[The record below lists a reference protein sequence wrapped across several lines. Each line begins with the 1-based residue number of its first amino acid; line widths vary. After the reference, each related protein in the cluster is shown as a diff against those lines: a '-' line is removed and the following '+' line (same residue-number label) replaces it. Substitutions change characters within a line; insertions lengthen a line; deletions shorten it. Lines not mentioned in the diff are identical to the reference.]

1 MNAISDNARSEG
13 ISAPFI
19 RRPIATA
26 LLTAAIALAGFV
38 AFLQLPT
45 APLPQVDF
53 PTINVSANLPGASP
67 DIMASAVAAPL
78 ERQFAHIAGL
88 SEMTSAS
95 YLGSTSITLQFDLNR
110 DIDGAA
116 RDVQAAINA
125 ARANLPSNLPQNPT
139 YRKVNPADAPII
151 IVALTSDIYSRGQLY
166 DAASTIM
173 QQRLLQ
179 IEGVGQVN
187 VGGGALPGVRVD
199 INPTQLN
206 NTGLTLED
214 VRAMLSQQNANIPK
228 GQLADERKTADILA
242 NDQLLKAKD
251 YEPLIVAYRNGAP
264 VTLSDIASVR
274 DSVENI
280 RAAGYL
286 NGKAAIPLVIFRQPG
301 ANIIQTVDRVKA
313 ALPSLK
319 ASMPAAINMQVVLD
333 RTQTIRASVFEVER
347 TLVIAILLVV
357 LVVFLFLRNGRATL
371 IPAVVVPTS
380 LIGTFGV
387 MYLFGYSLDNLSL
400 MALTIST
407 GFVVDDA
414 IVVIENVTRHLEQ
427 GVRPMQAAL
436 KGAREV
442 GFTVLS
448 ISLSLVAVFTPILL
462 MGGIVGRLFR
472 EFAVTLSTAIL
483 VSLVISLTTTPMMCA
498 RLLRQDRQA
507 KAPGPISRLTEN
519 VFAWI
524 SNRYRGSLQV
534 VLQHPAITL
543 GVLIATIA
551 ATGYLFIVVPKG
563 FFPQQ
568 DNGTVFGGMQGSQDT
583 SFQAMQDAA
592 LRVNNAIKIDPAVA
606 AVINFVG
613 GNSATNSG
621 FVYVALKPL
630 NERQVSS
637 SEVINRVRPK
647 LGAIPGA
654 MTFLQAGQDVRIG
667 GRQSNAQYQY
677 TIQSENLQDLVKW
690 GPIVLAEVRK
700 LRGFTDVNSDQQNA
714 GLQASLTYDRQTA
727 ARLGISAQLID
738 DTLYDA
744 FGQRQVSTM
753 FTSLNQYHV
762 VMEVDPQY
770 WQSPTGLDAI
780 YIRPNTTA
788 ANVAPSPS
796 PTPTGG
802 ASSAITVST
811 SQYTAPPTPIPAPAI
826 ANPSPT
832 AGPIAA
838 PTPLTLFPGSV
849 ALATPAA
856 LATPS
861 ATPTTPASTTVVS
874 AQPSPAS
881 ITTATSSST
890 FTSTAAGRSSLTLTT
905 SQPAPTVS
913 IVPMSPPTVTPI
925 TASAVFPTSGTLL
938 LVPTTSPTPA
948 PGSFVPAPQ
957 ATPASNAVASTSD
970 SGGGSTPTP
979 LPTPVVPLS
988 AIASY
993 QPTTAP
999 IAVNHQGQFPSVTI
1013 SFNLAG
1019 GMALSDAVAAIQ
1031 QMQQRIAMPGTVH
1044 GSFSG
1049 TAQAFQTSLA
1059 GEPLLILAALVAVY
1073 IVLGI
1078 LYESYIHPITILSTL
1093 PSAGVGAVLALMIS
1107 HTDLSVIGI
1116 IGILL
1121 LIGIVKKNAI
1131 LMVDFAL
1138 DAERAGKPPHQA
1150 IYDACLL
1157 RFRPIMMT
1165 TMAALL
1171 GALPLVLRRGDGAEL
1186 RQPLGIAIVG
1196 GLILSQLLTLY
1207 TTPVVYLYVD
1217 RFNRFWTRSVRG
1229 RLRHAP

>member
-1 MNAISDNARSEG
+1 
-13 ISAPFI
+13 
-19 RRPIATA
+19 
-26 LLTAAIALAGFV
+26 
-38 AFLQLPT
+38 
-45 APLPQVDF
+45 
-53 PTINVSANLPGASP
+53 
-67 DIMASAVAAPL
+67 
-78 ERQFAHIAGL
+78 
-88 SEMTSAS
+88 
-95 YLGSTSITLQFDLNR
+95 
-110 DIDGAA
+110 
-116 RDVQAAINA
+116 
-125 ARANLPSNLPQNPT
+125 
-139 YRKVNPADAPII
+139 
-151 IVALTSDIYSRGQLY
+151 
-166 DAASTIM
+166 
-173 QQRLLQ
+173 
-179 IEGVGQVN
+179 
-187 VGGGALPGVRVD
+187 
-199 INPTQLN
+199 
-206 NTGLTLED
+206 
-214 VRAMLSQQNANIPK
+214 LSQQNANIPK

-387 MYLFGYSLDNLSL
+387 MYLCGYSLDNLSL

-524 SNRYRGSLQV
+524 STRYRGSLQV

-551 ATGYLFIVVPKG
+551 ATGYLFMVVPKG

-630 NERQVSS
+630 NERKVSS

-690 GPIVLAEVRK
+690 GPIVLAEMRK
-700 LRGFTDVNSDQQNA
+700 LPGFTDVNSDQQNA

-727 ARLGISAQLID
+727 ARLGISALLID

-788 ANVAPSPS
+788 ASVAPSPS

-802 ASSAITVST
+802 ASSAITAST
-811 SQYTAPPTPIPAPAI
+811 SQYTAPPTPIPTPAV

-849 ALATPAA
+849 ALPTPAA
-856 LATPS
+856 IAMPS
-861 ATPTTPASTTVVS
+861 ATPTAPVSTTVASV
-874 AQPSPAS
+874 QPSPAS
-881 ITTATSSST
+881 ITTAASSST
-890 FTSTAAGRSSLTLTT
+890 FTSIAAGTSSITLTT
-905 SQPAPTVS
+905 SQPTPIASVAPTS
-913 IVPMSPPTVTPI
+913 SLTVTPI
-925 TASAVFPTSGTLL
+925 PAPAVLPTPGTLL
-938 LVPTTSPTPA
+938 LVPTSSPTPA

-957 ATPASNAVASTSD
+957 ATPASNAVVSTSD

-979 LPTPVVPLS
+979 SPTPVVPLS

-1019 GMALSDAVAAIQ
+1019 GIALSDAVAAIQ

-1059 GEPLLILAALVAVY
+1059 GEPFLILAALVAVY

-1138 DAERAGKPPHQA
+1138 DAERAQGMRPREA
-1150 IYDACLL
+1150 IYQACLL
-1157 RFRPIMMT
+1157 RLRPILMT
-1165 TMAALL
+1165 TTAALF
-1171 GALPLVLRRGDGAEL
+1171 GALPLIISTGMGSELRR
-1186 RQPLGIAIVG
+1186 PLGITIVG
-1196 GLILSQLLTLY
+1196 GLIFSQALTLY
-1207 TTPVVYLYVD
+1207 TTPVVYLYFD
-1217 RFNRFWTRSVRG
+1217 
-1229 RLRHAP
+1229 RLREWWESRREQTIRRGQTTVGLPDAV

>member
-1 MNAISDNARSEG
+1 MSRPAPVASPPRTAEG

-19 RRPIATA
+19 RRPIATV

-53 PTINVSANLPGASP
+53 PTINVSAQLPGASP

-78 ERQFAHIAGL
+78 ERQFAHIAGV

-95 YLGSTSITLQFDLNR
+95 YLGSTSITLQFDLSRN
-110 DIDGAA
+110 IDGAA

-125 ARANLPSNLPQNPT
+125 ARANLPSNLPQNPG
-139 YRKVNPADAPII
+139 YRKVNPADAPVMIL
-151 IVALTSDIYSRGQLY
+151 ALTSDIYSRGQLY

-187 VGGGALPGVRVD
+187 VGGGALPAVRVD
-199 INPTQLN
+199 LNPTQLN

-214 VRAMLSQQNANIPK
+214 VRPMLSQQNANIPK
-228 GQLADERKTADILA
+228 GQLSDERKTSDIFA
-242 NDQLLKAKD
+242 NDQLLKARD
-251 YEPLIVAYRNGAP
+251 YEPLIVAYRNGAA
-264 VTLSDIASVR
+264 VRLSDIAKVQ

-301 ANIIQTVDRVKA
+301 ANIIQTVDRVNA

-319 ASMPAAINMQVVLD
+319 ASMPAAINMETVLD
-333 RTQTIRASVFEVER
+333 RTQTIRASVHEVER
-347 TLVIAILLVV
+347 TLIIAVLLVV

-387 MYLFGYSLDNLSL
+387 MYLCGYSLDNLSL

-427 GVRPMQAAL
+427 GVRPLQAAL
-436 KGAREV
+436 IGAREV

-498 RLLRQDRQA
+498 RLLRQKRQSE
-507 KAPGPISRLTEN
+507 KPGRLGQLSES

-524 SNRYRGSLQV
+524 LNGYKNSLQI
-534 VLQHPAITL
+534 VLRHPAITL
-543 GVLIATIA
+543 GVLGLTIA
-551 ATGYLFIVVPKG
+551 ATGYLFMVVPKG

-568 DNGTVFGGMQGSQDT
+568 DNGTVFGGMQGSQDA
-583 SFQAMQDAA
+583 SFQAMQVAA
-592 LRVNNAIKIDPAVA
+592 LQVNNAVKGDPAVA
-606 AVINFVG
+606 AVVNFVG
-613 GNSATNSG
+613 GNGATNSG

-630 NERQVSS
+630 DERKISS
-637 SEVINRVRPK
+637 SEAINRVRPK
-647 LGAIPGA
+647 LAAIPGA

-677 TIQSENLQDLVKW
+677 AIQSENLQDLVKW
-690 GPIVLAEVRK
+690 GPIVLAEMRK
-700 LRGFTDVNSDQQNA
+700 LPGFTDVNSDQQNA
-714 GLQASLTYDRQTA
+714 GLQASLTYDRPTA

-762 VMEVDPQY
+762 VMEVDPQF

-780 YIRPNTTA
+780 YIRPNTP
-788 ANVAPSPS
+788 APGVTPNPS
-796 PTPTGG
+796 PTP
-802 ASSAITVST
+802 ASSGGSSTATST
-811 SQYTAPPTPIPAPAI
+811 SQFASAPSPIPV
-826 ANPSPT
+826 PSVASALPT
-832 AGPIAA
+832 IGPIAA
-838 PTPLTLFPGSV
+838 PSPLPLFPGFV
-849 ALATPAA
+849 QNPTPGAV
-856 LATPS
+856 ATPS
-861 ATPTTPASTTVVS
+861 AT
-874 AQPSPAS
+874 
-881 ITTATSSST
+881 
-890 FTSTAAGRSSLTLTT
+890 AAA
-905 SQPAPTVS
+905 APTVTVGDTS
-913 IVPMSPPTVTPI
+913 SATVATTTPTPMAVATPS
-925 TASAVFPTSGTLL
+925 TTLGTLL
-938 LVPTTSPTPA
+938 LVPTTTPA
-948 PGSFVPAPQ
+948 PAPWAFVPAPQ
-957 ATPASNAVASTSD
+957 STPASSVVASTSD
-970 SGGGSTPTP
+970 SGGGSAPTP
-979 LPTPVVPLS
+979 SPTPGVVPLS

-1013 SFNLAG
+1013 SFNLSG
-1019 GMALSDAVAAIQ
+1019 GMALSEAVTAIQ
-1031 QMQQRIAMPGTVH
+1031 QMQQRVGLPGTVH
-1044 GSFSG
+1044 GNFSG
-1049 TAQAFQTSLA
+1049 TAQAFQASLA
-1059 GEPLLILAALVAVY
+1059 GEPFLILAALVAVY

-1093 PSAGVGAVLALMIS
+1093 PSAGVGAVLALMLS
-1107 HTDLSVIGI
+1107 HTDLSVIAI

-1131 LMVDFAL
+1131 LMIDFAL
-1138 DAERAGKPPHQA
+1138 EAERTKGLPPDEA
-1150 IYDACLL
+1150 IYQACLL

-1165 TMAALL
+1165 TTAALF
-1171 GALPLVLRRGDGAEL
+1171 GALPLITSTGMGAEL
-1186 RQPLGIAIVG
+1186 RWPLGITIVG
-1196 GLILSQLLTLY
+1196 GLIFSQALTLY
-1207 TTPVVYLYVD
+1207 TTPVIYLALD
-1217 RFNRFWTRSVRG
+1217 
-1229 RLRHAP
+1229 RLRERRLLRRSRRKSDPALGWQAPEPSPS

>member
-1 MNAISDNARSEG
+1 MNSVSSDASPARTSSGEG

-19 RRPIATA
+19 HRPIATV
-26 LLTAAIALAGFV
+26 LLTVAIALAGIV

-53 PTINVSANLPGASP
+53 PTISVSASLPGASP

-88 SEMTSAS
+88 NEMTSAS
-95 YLGSTSITLQFDLNR
+95 YLGSTSVTLQFDLSRN
-110 DIDGAA
+110 IDGAA

-139 YRKVNPADAPII
+139 YRKVNPADAPIMVI
-151 IVALTSDIYSRGQLY
+151 ALTSDIYGRGQLY

-179 IEGVGQVN
+179 IAGVGQVN
-187 VGGGALPGVRVD
+187 IGGGALPGVRVE

-206 NTGLTLED
+206 NTGLSLED
-214 VRAMLSQQNANIPK
+214 VRTMLSQQNANMPK
-228 GQLADERKTADILA
+228 GQLYDERTTADILA
-242 NDQLLKAKD
+242 NDQLLKAKE
-251 YEPLIVAYRNGAP
+251 YAPLIVTYQNGAP
-264 VTLSDIASVR
+264 VRLSDIASVR

-286 NGKAAIPLVIFRQPG
+286 NGKPAIPLVIFRQPG
-301 ANIIQTVDRVKA
+301 ANIIGTVDRVKA

-319 ASMPAAINMQVVLD
+319 ASIPAAIDVQIVLD
-333 RTQTIRASVFEVER
+333 RTTTIRASVFEVER

-387 MYLFGYSLDNLSL
+387 MYLLGYSLDNLSL

-414 IVVIENVTRHLEQ
+414 IVVIENVSRHIEQ

-448 ISLSLVAVFTPILL
+448 ISVSLVAVFTPILL

-472 EFAVTLSTAIL
+472 EFAVVLSTAIL

-498 RLLRQDRQA
+498 RLLRSASAKATAGKQA
-507 KAPGPISRLTEN
+507 KQRGVFAQVSED
-519 VFAWI
+519 VFAWV
-524 SNRYRGSLQV
+524 SDCYKRSLQI
-534 VLQHPAITL
+534 VLRHPAITL
-543 GVLIATIA
+543 GVLIVTIA
-551 ATGYLFIVVPKG
+551 ATGFLFITVPKG
-563 FFPQQ
+563 FFPEQ
-568 DNGTVFGGMQGSQDT
+568 DNGTVFGGMQGSQDA
-583 SFQAMQDAA
+583 SFQAMQGAA
-592 LRVNNAIKIDPAVA
+592 LQVSNTIKTDPAVG
-606 AVINFVG
+606 AVVSFVG
-613 GNSATNSG
+613 GNGATNSG

-630 NERQVSS
+630 SERKITSS
-637 SEVINRVRPK
+637 QVINRLRPK
-647 LGAIPGA
+647 LAGVPGA
-654 MTFLQAGQDVRIG
+654 MTFLQAGQDLRIG

-677 TIQSENLQDLVKW
+677 TIQSENLQELVKW
-690 GPIVLAEVRK
+690 GPTVLAEMRK
-700 LRGFTDVNSDQQNA
+700 LHGFTDVNSDQQNA

-762 VMEVDPQY
+762 VMEVDPQF

-788 ANVAPSPS
+788 SSAGASPT

-802 ASSAITVST
+802 ATASTTSVSAP
-811 SQYTAPPTPIPAPAI
+811 APVPIPS
-826 ANPSPT
+826 PSVASPFPT
-832 AGPIAA
+832 DGVIAA
-838 PTPLTLFPGSV
+838 PTPPSPFPGFV
-849 ALATPAA
+849 PLPTPAA
-856 LATPS
+856 VTMPTATPSTALAVSQPTPTLSSANTSLATVASSTPVPIGAAPS
-861 ATPTTPASTTVVS
+861 ATPGTIQLLPTTTPTPLPSS
-874 AQPSPAS
+874 A
-881 ITTATSSST
+881 IATLAAAASSSVV
-890 FTSTAAGRSSLTLTT
+890 ASS
-905 SQPAPTVS
+905 
-913 IVPMSPPTVTPI
+913 
-925 TASAVFPTSGTLL
+925 
-938 LVPTTSPTPA
+938 
-948 PGSFVPAPQ
+948 
-957 ATPASNAVASTSD
+957 TPASNAIAAAAV
-970 SGGGSTPTP
+970 GGSSSQPTP
-979 LPTPVVPLS
+979 SPTPVVPLS

-1019 GMALSDAVAAIQ
+1019 GMALSDAVKAIQ
-1031 QMQQRIAMPGTVH
+1031 QMQQRIRMPSTVH

-1049 TAQAFQTSLA
+1049 TAQAFQASLA
-1059 GEPLLILAALVAVY
+1059 SEPFLILAALVAVY

-1093 PSAGVGAVLALMIS
+1093 PSAGVGALLALMVC
-1107 HTDLSVIGI
+1107 HTELSVIGI

-1138 DAERAGKPPHQA
+1138 EAERTEGMRPREA
-1150 IYDACLL
+1150 IYQACVL
-1157 RFRPIMMT
+1157 RFRPILMT
-1165 TMAALL
+1165 TTAALF
-1171 GALPLVLRRGDGAEL
+1171 GALPLILSTGMGAEL
-1186 RQPLGIAIVG
+1186 RRPLGIAIVG
-1196 GLILSQLLTLY
+1196 GLIFSQALTLY
-1207 TTPVVYLYVD
+1207 TTPVVYLYFD
-1217 RFNRFWTRSVRG
+1217 
-1229 RLRHAP
+1229 RLREWWASRNRQTFTSPQATLGVPDAI

>member
-1 MNAISDNARSEG
+1 MNSVSSDASPARTTSGEG

-19 RRPIATA
+19 HRPIATV
-26 LLTAAIALAGFV
+26 LLTAAVALAGIV

-53 PTINVSANLPGASP
+53 PTISVSATLPGASP

-88 SEMTSAS
+88 NEMTSAS
-95 YLGSTSITLQFDLNR
+95 YLGSTSVTLQFDLGRN
-110 DIDGAA
+110 IDGAA

-139 YRKVNPADAPII
+139 YRKVNPADAPIMVI
-151 IVALTSDIYSRGQLY
+151 ALTSDIYSRGQLY

-179 IEGVGQVN
+179 IAGVGQVN
-187 VGGGALPGVRVD
+187 IGGGALPGVRVE

-206 NTGLTLED
+206 NTGLSLED
-214 VRAMLSQQNANIPK
+214 IRTMLSQQNANMPI
-228 GQLADERKTADILA
+228 GQLSDERTTADILA
-242 NDQLLKAKD
+242 NDQLLKAKE
-251 YEPLIVAYRNGAP
+251 YAPLIVAYQNGAP
-264 VTLSDIASVR
+264 VRLSDIASVR

-286 NGKAAIPLVIFRQPG
+286 NGKPAIPLVIFRQPG
-301 ANIIQTVDRVKA
+301 ANIIDTVDRVKA

-319 ASMPAAINMQVVLD
+319 ASIPAAIDMQIVLD

-347 TLVIAILLVV
+347 TLIIAILLVV
-357 LVVFLFLRNGRATL
+357 LVVFLFLRNGGATL

-387 MYLFGYSLDNLSL
+387 MYLLGYSLDNLSL

-414 IVVIENVTRHLEQ
+414 IVVIENVSRHIEQ
-427 GVRPMQAAL
+427 GVQPMQAAL

-448 ISLSLVAVFTPILL
+448 ISVSLVAVFTPILL

-472 EFAVTLSTAIL
+472 EFAVTLSTAIMI
-483 VSLVISLTTTPMMCA
+483 SLVISLTTTPMMCA
-498 RLLRQDRQA
+498 RLLRSASAKATAGKQA
-507 KAPGPISRLTEN
+507 KQRGVFAQVSED
-519 VFAWI
+519 VFAWV
-524 SNRYRGSLQV
+524 SDCYKRSLQI
-534 VLQHPAITL
+534 VLRHPAITL
-543 GVLIATIA
+543 GVLIVTIA
-551 ATGYLFIVVPKG
+551 ATGFLFVTTPKG

-568 DNGTVFGGMQGSQDT
+568 DNGTVFGGMQGSQDA
-583 SFQAMQDAA
+583 SFQAMQGAA
-592 LRVNNAIKIDPAVA
+592 LQVSNTIKTDPAVA
-606 AVINFVG
+606 AVVSFVG
-613 GNSATNSG
+613 GTNGATNSG

-630 NERQVSS
+630 SERKISS
-637 SEVINRVRPK
+637 SEVINRLRPK
-647 LGAIPGA
+647 LSGVPGA
-654 MTFLQAGQDVRIG
+654 MTFLQAGQDLRIG

-690 GPIVLAEVRK
+690 GPMVLAEMRK
-700 LRGFTDVNSDQQNA
+700 LHGFTDVNSDQQNA

-762 VMEVDPQY
+762 VMEVDPQF

-788 ANVAPSPS
+788 SSAGASPS
-796 PTPTGG
+796 PTPTSG
-802 ASSAITVST
+802 ATSSTVSA
-811 SQYTAPPTPIPAPAI
+811 SQSAPAPVPIPS
-826 ANPSPT
+826 PSVASPFPT
-832 AGPIAA
+832 DGVIAA
-838 PTPLTLFPGSV
+838 PTPPSPFPG
-849 ALATPAA
+849 
-856 LATPS
+856 
-861 ATPTTPASTTVVS
+861 
-874 AQPSPAS
+874 
-881 ITTATSSST
+881 
-890 FTSTAAGRSSLTLTT
+890 F
-905 SQPAPTVS
+905 
-913 IVPMSPPTVTPI
+913 VP
-925 TASAVFPTSGTLL
+925 L
-938 LVPTTSPTPA
+938 PTPA
-948 PGSFVPAPQ
+948 VAAIPTTTASTSLATVASSTPVPIGAALSTTPGTIQLLPTTTPTPLPSSAIATLAAAASSSAVASS
-957 ATPASNAVASTSD
+957 TPASNAIATAAV
-970 SGGGSTPTP
+970 GGSSSQPTP
-979 LPTPVVPLS
+979 SPTPVVPLS

-1019 GMALSDAVAAIQ
+1019 GIALSDAVKTIQ
-1031 QMQQRIAMPGTVH
+1031 QMQQRIRMPSTVH

-1049 TAQAFQTSLA
+1049 TAQAFQASLA
-1059 GEPLLILAALVAVY
+1059 SEPFLILAALIAVY

-1093 PSAGVGAVLALMIS
+1093 PSASVGALLALMLC
-1107 HTDLSVIGI
+1107 HTELSVIAI

-1138 DAERAGKPPHQA
+1138 EAERAEGMRPGEA
-1150 IYDACLL
+1150 IYQACLL
-1157 RFRPIMMT
+1157 RFRPILMT
-1165 TMAALL
+1165 TTAALF
-1171 GALPLVLRRGDGAEL
+1171 GALPLILSGGMGAEL
-1186 RQPLGIAIVG
+1186 RRPLGITIVG
-1196 GLILSQLLTLY
+1196 GLIFSQALTLY
-1207 TTPVVYLYVD
+1207 TTPVVYLYFD
-1217 RFNRFWTRSVRG
+1217 
-1229 RLRHAP
+1229 RLRDWWASRHRQTFVPLQETLGLPDAV